1 MTNRTA
7 KMTWRTRYATN
18 IPSIDAHHQG
28 LFKILRMLEE
38 AAQKGQTHAEMDA
51 ILAFLEKYTRVHF
64 EGEDAFMQRSGF
76 PLAEVHSRE
85 HARLTSQLKQLK
97 ERFSSASSGAAK
109 APGDLLLAWCAQP
122 GVADARDRQRCERV
136 VAALERPR

>member
-1 MTNRTA
+1 MTDRTA
-7 KMTWRTRYATN
+7 KLTWRTRYATN

-51 ILAFLEKYTRVHF
+51 ILAFLERYTRIHF

-97 ERFSSASSGAAK
+97 ERFEEGDDQVPDELVPVLSAWLKDHILQQDMA
-109 APGDLLLAWCAQP
+109 LAEHVRATP
-122 GVADARDRQRCERV
+122 LA
-136 VAALERPR
+136 

>member
-7 KMTWRTRYATN
+7 KLTWRTRYATN

-51 ILAFLEKYTRVHF
+51 ILAFLERYTRIHF

-76 PLAEVHSRE
+76 PLAEVHYRE
-85 HARLTSQLKQLK
+85 HAHLTSQLKQLK
-97 ERFSSASSGAAK
+97 ERFKEGDDQVLGELVPVLSAWLKDHILQQDMA
-109 APGDLLLAWCAQP
+109 LAEHVQATP
-122 GVADARDRQRCERV
+122 LA
-136 VAALERPR
+136 

>member
-1 MTNRTA
+1 MTDRTA
-7 KMTWRTRYATN
+7 KLTWRTRYATN

-51 ILAFLEKYTRVHF
+51 ILAFLERYTRVHF

-85 HARLTSQLKQLK
+85 HARLTSQLQQLK
-97 ERFSSASSGAAK
+97 ERLEQGDDQVRVELVPVLAAWLK
-109 APGDLLLAWCAQP
+109 DHILQQDMALAEH
-122 GVADARDRQRCERV
+122 VRARPQ
-136 VAALERPR
+136 A

>member
-7 KMTWRTRYATN
+7 KLTWRTRYATN

-51 ILAFLEKYTRVHF
+51 ILAFLERYTRIHF
-64 EGEDAFMQRSGF
+64 EGENAFMQRSGF

-97 ERFSSASSGAAK
+97 ERFEEGDDQVSDELVPVLSAWLKDHILQQDMA
-109 APGDLLLAWCAQP
+109 LAEHVRATP
-122 GVADARDRQRCERV
+122 LA
-136 VAALERPR
+136 